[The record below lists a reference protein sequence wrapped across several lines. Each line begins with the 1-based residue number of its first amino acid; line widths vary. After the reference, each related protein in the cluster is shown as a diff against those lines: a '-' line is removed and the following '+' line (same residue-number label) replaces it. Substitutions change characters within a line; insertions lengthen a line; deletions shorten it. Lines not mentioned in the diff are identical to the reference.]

1 MSMTYRISRV
11 APALV
16 ILMGI
21 IPLLGW
27 HFNLEWFI
35 NGLVENPHQMKPNT
49 ALCFVCSGTALGLLQ
64 RPRLH
69 RRWQSVAQGLAGVV
83 MAIASVTL
91 LEYIFGWNF
100 GIDELLVPHL
110 SASPITPY
118 PGRMGES
125 VALNFLLVGTSLW
138 LLAQQTPRHD
148 QLAQIL
154 TLGVAVSA
162 LGPLVA
168 HLFGSAFLYEL
179 FVYTTSNAFNTPVT
193 LLLLSMAILFTP
205 PQQGLM
211 GTLLSPGVGG
221 MMAQRLLPGAIALPL
236 ALSWLIFLGYQL
248 EWYDPQTAYAGLLIS
263 EIVLYSIGIY
273 LLAKVLN
280 RIEGDRQ
287 ESQRWFQLAIMNS
300 PVPIMLHAEDGE
312 VLQLNTAWSRMSGYQ
327 LADIPTLHDWT
338 EKADQD
344 RTKTLRK
351 PIQTIYPLEAGQV
364 QEKEQTVR
372 TKNGENRVWYFYRV
386 TLGKTRDGRRITM
399 NTAVDITER
408 KQTEQVL
415 RQFNQALE
423 NRIAERTVELQQ
435 ELHQRQQIEG
445 NLRESQALLK
455 SLIECAPD
463 MITALDT
470 DFTCLV
476 ANESAKREFK
486 KLFGCRL
493 EVGDNLLE
501 CLSHLPSEQATIRNL
516 WNRAFREEN
525 FSITLKFGSLPP
537 DRHYYELNYSSMRDS
552 SGKIL
557 GASLIWRDVNAR
569 IKADQALRESEAR
582 FQAFMN
588 YSPALAWISDRDGQI
603 LYCNQ
608 NLASLFR
615 WSVDELLSKTPF
627 DLHRRDIAEQHVANT
642 RLVADGG
649 EVVEAIESAFGSDGS
664 LAEFLVYKFPLEIEG
679 GEHLVG
685 GVGLDITKQLQAE
698 NALRESEAKLKA
710 ILNNA
715 PVGIYLKNL
724 EGQFLL
730 VNQYLLDVLQVS
742 EEQCLGKT
750 FAEFFPGEFAE
761 QVEANERNIVE
772 NGVPYYFEELLT
784 LPDGIHTFYT
794 VKLILQDL
802 SGQPYALCGISTD
815 ISARKGAEIA
825 LIEAKE
831 AAEAANLTKST
842 FLANMS
848 HELRTPLNAIL
859 GFTQILARD
868 SSLNPHQQ
876 EQIAIINSS
885 GEHLLNLIND
895 VLEISKIE
903 AGRSALHLSNF
914 DFYALLTDLEAMLHI
929 KAASKGLQIIF
940 TRENV
945 PQYITTDES
954 KLRQVLTNLV
964 GNAIKF
970 TRTGG
975 VSLRVRATA
984 IEEANL
990 EPASRFYFYFE
1001 IEDTG
1006 MGIAPEELPGLFTPF
1021 HQTAT
1026 GRTAS
1031 EGTGLGLSISRQFV
1045 QMMGG
1050 DIQVSSRLDV
1060 GTLVKFTIQVSVA
1073 QGSDLKTASQVPRI
1087 IGLEPDQPSY
1097 RILVADD
1104 RSESRRLIRCY
1115 LEPLGF
1121 EVREAENGQQA
1132 LEIWE
1137 SWEPHLIVMDMQMPV
1152 MNGYEATRQIRSHV
1166 KGQATVVIALT
1177 ASVFE
1182 ENRSLILSAGCNKFL
1197 RKPCRQEVLL
1207 ETFAQHLGVRYQ
1219 YEDPES
1225 GIEDKSDSQDA
1236 AFIPG
1241 PAALQGMPLPWI
1253 HALHKAA
1260 LAADSE
1266 AIDELIQEIPE
1277 SSAAIAHF
1285 LQDWTNNFRFD
1296 KISALTQEFL
1306 YE

>member
-1 MSMTYRISRV
+1 
-11 APALV
+11 
-16 ILMGI
+16 
-21 IPLLGW
+21 
-27 HFNLEWFI
+27 
-35 NGLVENPHQMKPNT
+35 MKPNT
-49 ALCFVCSGTALGLLQ
+49 ALCFVFSGIALGLLQ
-64 RPRLH
+64 RQRLPRWCESLV
-69 RRWQSVAQGLAGVV
+69 WGLAGVV
-83 MAIASVTL
+83 MAIASLTL
-91 LEYIFGWNF
+91 LQYILGWNL
-100 GIDELLVPHL
+100 GIDQLLVPHL
-110 SASPITPY
+110 SASPTTPY

-125 VALNFLLVGTSLW
+125 VALNFLFVGTSLL
-138 LLAQQTPRHD
+138 LLARQTPRHD

-154 TLGVAVSA
+154 TLGVASIA
-162 LGPLVA
+162 LVPLVG
-168 HLFGSAFLYEL
+168 HLFGSALLYEL
-179 FVYTTSNAFNTPVT
+179 FVSTTSTAFNSAVT
-193 LLLLSMAILFTP
+193 FLFLSLGILFTR

-211 GTLLSPGVGG
+211 RTVLSPLVGG
-221 MMAQRLLPGAIALPL
+221 MMARRLLPWAIALPL
-236 ALSWLIFLGYQL
+236 VLSGLIFQGYQL
-248 EWYDPQTAYAGLLIS
+248 EWYDQQTAYGGLIIT
-263 EIVLYSIGIY
+263 EIVIFSIGIY
-273 LLAKVLN
+273 LLAQVLN

-287 ESQRWFQLAIMNS
+287 ESQRWFQSAIMNS

-344 RTKTLRK
+344 RTQTLRK
-351 PIQTIYPLEAGQV
+351 PSQNSDALEAGQV
-364 QEKEQTVR
+364 EEKEQTVR
-372 TKNGENRVWYFYRV
+372 TKTGENRVWYFYGV
-386 TLGKTRDGRRITM
+386 TLGKTGDGRRITM
-399 NTAVDITER
+399 NTAVDITAR
-408 KQTEQVL
+408 KQADQVL
-415 RQFNQALE
+415 REFNQALE
-423 NRIAERTVELQQ
+423 NRISERTVELQQ
-435 ELHQRQQIEG
+435 ELHQRQQVEG
-445 NLRESQALLK
+445 KLREREALLK
-455 SLIECAPD
+455 NVIESTPDLIAA
-463 MITALDT
+463 IDT
-470 DFTCLV
+470 DFNCLLT
-476 ANESAKREFK
+476 NEAAKTEFIK
-486 KLFGCRL
+486 RYGRSM
-493 EVGDNLLE
+493 EEGQNLLE
-501 CLSHLPSEQATIRNL
+501 AFTHLPGEQAKAREA
-516 WNRAFREEN
+516 WGQAFQGKEFRRIEQLGDPTEER
-525 FSITLKFGSLPP
+525 
-537 DRHYYELNYSSMRDS
+537 DYYELIYSSLRDPN
-552 SGKIL
+552 GEIL
-557 GASLIWRDVNAR
+557 GGSLIGRNVNER
-569 IKADQALRESEAR
+569 LKADQALRQSEAR

-588 YSPALAWISDRDGQI
+588 YSPAIAWISDRDSKVI
-603 LYCNQ
+603 YCNQ

-615 WSVDELLSKTPF
+615 QSVEELLGKTPF
-627 DLHRRDIAEQHVANT
+627 DLHPREIAEQHVANN
-642 RLVADGG
+642 RLVVDGG
-649 EVVEAIESAFGSDGS
+649 QVVEAIESSYRPDGS
-664 LAEFLVYKFPLEIEG
+664 LGEFFVYKFPIEIDG
-679 GEHLVG
+679 GEHLMG
-685 GVGLDITKQLQAE
+685 GVGLDITNQIQAE

-710 ILNNA
+710 IVDNA
-715 PVGIYLKNL
+715 PAGIYLKDL
-724 EGQFLL
+724 QGKMIL
-730 VNQYLLDVLQVS
+730 VNQYILDLLQVS

-750 FAEFFPGEFAE
+750 LAEFFPGEFAE
-761 QVEANERNIVE
+761 QVEANERTLVE
-772 NGVPYYFEELLT
+772 NGMPYYFEEYIP

-794 VKLILQDL
+794 VMLILQDL
-802 SGQPYALCGISTD
+802 NSQPYTLCGITTD
-815 ISARKGAEIA
+815 ITDRQRAETA

-831 AAEAANLTKST
+831 AAESANMTKSA

-859 GFTQILARD
+859 GFTQILAQD
-868 SSLNPHQQ
+868 SSLNPPQQ

-903 AGRSALHLSNF
+903 AGRSALNLSTF
-914 DFYALLTDLEAMLHI
+914 DFYALLNALEAMLQM

-940 TRENV
+940 DPEPV

-984 IEEANL
+984 IEEAET
-990 EPASRFYFYFE
+990 EPASRFCFYFE

-1006 MGIAPEELPGLFTPF
+1006 MGIAEEELSGLFTPF
-1021 HQTAT
+1021 HQTTT

-1073 QGSDLKTASQVPRI
+1073 QASDLKTASRVPRI
-1087 IGLEPDQPSY
+1087 IGLEPDQPFY

-1104 RSESRRLIRCY
+1104 RTESRRLIRCY

-1132 LEIWE
+1132 LEVWE
-1137 SWEPHLIVMDMQMPV
+1137 NWEPHLIVMDMQMPV
-1152 MNGYEATRQIRSHV
+1152 MNGYEATRQIRRHV

-1182 ENRSLILSAGCNKFL
+1182 ENRSLILSAGCDEFL

-1225 GIEDKSDSQDA
+1225 GIEDKSDSRDA

-1241 PAALQGMPLPWI
+1241 PAALQGMPATWI
-1253 HALHKAA
+1253 GALHNAA

-1266 AIDELIQEIPE
+1266 AIEELIQEIPE
-1277 SSAAIAHF
+1277 HSGAIAEC
-1285 LQDWTNNFRFD
+1285 LQDWTDNFRFD
-1296 KISALTQEFL
+1296 KISKLTQEFL
-1306 YE
+1306 DGHE